1 MPQKGLKS
9 LTHSGE
15 DYTTRKGSKFYVRS
29 GKEVRPY
36 RQKKGGATIN
46 KQLLIKLLGGMIK
59 RKPVRR
65 GGNPFAGPPGFT
77 HTGFY

>member
-46 KQLLIKLLGGMIK
+46 KQLLIKS
-59 RKPVRR
+59 
-65 GGNPFAGPPGFT
+65 F
-77 HTGFY
+77 